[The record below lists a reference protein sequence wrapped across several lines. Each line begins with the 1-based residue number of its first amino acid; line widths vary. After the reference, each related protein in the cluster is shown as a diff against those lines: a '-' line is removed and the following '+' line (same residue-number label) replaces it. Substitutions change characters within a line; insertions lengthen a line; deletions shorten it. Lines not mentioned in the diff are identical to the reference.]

1 MKIPDGFTFSGDVYI
16 NAIFLTP
23 LIYDPSNLLIS
34 VKDGAN
40 ITPQFYDTITFAP
53 YRKIIIP
60 YKTCDNIGLS
70 RAETHKLLDKIL
82 DNEDEYTKGTRGIM
96 IRGIFFFKYL

>member
-1 MKIPDGFTFSGDVYI
+1 
-16 NAIFLTP
+16 
-23 LIYDPSNLLIS
+23 LIS

-82 DNEDEYTKGTRGIM
+82 DNEDEYMTKGFEYYERNISLN
-96 IRGIFFFKYL
+96 IYKYSLHII

>member
-1 MKIPDGFTFSGDVYI
+1 MRY
-16 NAIFLTP
+16 FLP
-23 LIYDPSNLLIS
+23 LIYESNLLIS

-40 ITPQFYDTITFAP
+40 ITPQFYDTITFAW
-53 YRKIIIP
+53 KIIIP

-82 DNEDEYTKGTRGIM
+82 DNEDEYMKN
-96 IRGIFFFKYL
+96 FEVL

>member
-34 VKDGAN
+34 VKMVL
-40 ITPQFYDTITFAP
+40 I
-53 YRKIIIP
+53 
-60 YKTCDNIGLS
+60 
-70 RAETHKLLDKIL
+70 
-82 DNEDEYTKGTRGIM
+82 
-96 IRGIFFFKYL
+96 